1 MPKRSARAGTTPGD
15 GPPPRPTGPAGA
27 LPPAPAG
34 EEDWRGFALLPDAG
48 LAAAPARTA
57 AAEHATAAL
66 GILFDAAWYLHRYAD
81 VAAARYDPL
90 KHFVALGLGE
100 ERDPNPFFAG
110 GWYRTHYAD
119 VGASGQHPLLHYLR
133 IGAAR
138 GDNPHPR
145 FDAAWYV
152 EQHPEAAGNPL
163 LYHLRV
169 GRARGWATEPAFD
182 PAAFL
187 PATGRVPTCPP
198 EVVVDVVVP
207 VYRGFAETR
216 RCLDSVLA
224 DPARPPGRVIV
235 VDDATPEPALA
246 AWLDTLRA
254 AGRIVLLRQTSNQG
268 FVVAA
273 NRGMDAAAPHD
284 VVLLNADTEVPP
296 GWLGRLAG
304 HAYAGA
310 RIASVSPFSNNA
322 TICGWPS
329 REGGPPAFGR
339 GVVALDAVCQA
350 ANAGRS
356 VAVPTTVGF
365 CMYIRRAA
373 LNAVGGFDAA
383 TFGRGYGE
391 ENDFCLRAAA
401 AGWQHRLACDIF
413 VYHEGAVS
421 FGAAQPGLA
430 AAQTVL
436 AARWPAYPG
445 LVARHIRQ
453 DPATPAR
460 FAATAALLRGDGRPV
475 VLLVGHGLG
484 GGVRR
489 HMDEQR
495 AQAGGAAHFVLLE
508 PHPRGVALRFP
519 DLPDQPEA
527 AVPGDGLEAP
537 LALLRSAGVTR
548 VHVHHVMGFDFDV
561 AALIRGLDVPFDVTV
576 HDYYPLCPQVNL
588 LPWGDAQYCGE
599 PGPAGCNA
607 CIAARPSHGA
617 RDITAWRRRH
627 GFLFLAADRVFCPS
641 RDAFDRLARHGW
653 AGRAVLAPHEP
664 DAAFPAPRPAR
675 ALARDGGG
683 ALRIALLGVLA
694 PQKGAAVVATAAE
707 LADPRQYAFHL
718 LGAPERP
725 LPGPAAR
732 RITVTGA
739 YAEGELPGML
749 ARVRPD
755 VVWFPAQWPETYSY
769 TLSTA
774 LAAGLPIVA
783 SAIGAFPERLAG
795 RALTWMVDPAAPAGE
810 WLAVF
815 AHVRAALAA
824 AAASGAMAVA
834 VAGRPG
840 VAVPSHSVF
849 ITCPLGTSPLGTSPL
864 GAPSLAISSAVA
876 TRPLAAPAVRRAAAD
891 ASVRD
896 GGRTADAAP
905 ARRSVVIIPECFDD
919 GTLTPCAYIRLLLPL
934 DHPRIGAGLDVTLA
948 PHGVPSERLRADMI
962 VTHRNAVATTEQAQA
977 LVRHCRRSGITLA
990 YDLDDDLLALPP
1002 QHPDAARLAPLAP
1015 AVGLL
1020 LAEADVVTVST
1031 PALAAALARRRPD
1044 AVVLPNGLDER
1055 LWADPPPARLR
1066 RGGPVRI
1073 LYMGSQTHDADFALV
1088 VPALERLL
1096 ASFGPQI
1103 GFDMIGISAGSAPGW
1118 VSRIGPPPTAASY
1131 PGFVNWLVQQE
1142 SWDIGIAPLAQGHVA
1157 QGGGPQGRG
1166 TQSRA
1171 GGRFNAGKSA
1181 IKALEYAALGMATVA
1196 SDGPAYRGSCAD
1208 GAGGILVPNTEA
1220 AWCEALGRLVRDPGL
1235 RARLAAG
1242 GRDWLAAHGTLVAQE
1257 AAWRAAWGPDAA
1269 VGRNPR
1275 ADAAPGRALSAGAAA
1290 LRRRIRG

>member
-1 MPKRSARAGTTPGD
+1 MPERSPPHAGD
-15 GPPPRPTGPAGA
+15 PPPPPGA

-34 EEDWRGFALLPDAG
+34 VEDWRGFALLPDAG

-57 AAEHATAAL
+57 AADHATAAL
-66 GILFDAAWYLHRYAD
+66 AMLFDAAWYLHRYAD

-110 GWYRTHYAD
+110 GWYRSHYAD
-119 VGASGQHPLLHYLR
+119 VGAGGQHPLLHYLR

-163 LYHLRV
+163 LYHLRI

-198 EVVVDVVVP
+198 EVAVDVVVP

-216 RCLDSVLA
+216 RCLESVLA

-246 AWLDTLRA
+246 SWLDSLRA
-254 AGRIVLLRQTSNQG
+254 AGRIVLLRQARNQG

-284 VVLLNADTEVPP
+284 AVLLNADTEVPP

-304 HAYAGA
+304 HAYAA
-310 RIASVSPFSNNA
+310 PRIASVSPFSNNA

-339 GVVALDAVCQA
+339 GVAELDAVCQA

-373 LNAVGGFDAA
+373 LDAVGGFDAA

-413 VYHEGAVS
+413 VFHQGAVS

-445 LVARHIRQ
+445 LIARHIRQ

-460 FAATAALLRGDGRPV
+460 FAATAALLRADGRPV

-484 GGVRR
+484 GGVGR

-495 AQAGGAAHFVLLE
+495 ARAAGAAHFVLLT
-508 PHPRGVALRFP
+508 PHPRGVALAFP

-527 AVPGDGLEAP
+527 ALPGDGLAAP
-537 LALLRSAGVTR
+537 LTLLRSVGVTR

-627 GFLFLAADRVFCPS
+627 LFLFLAADRVFCPS

-664 DAAFPAPRPAR
+664 AATFPPPRPAR
-675 ALARDGGG
+675 ALRADGGG

-707 LADPRQYAFHL
+707 LADPRRFAFHL

-739 YAEGELPGML
+739 YAEGELPGLL
-749 ARVRPD
+749 ARARPD

-795 RALTWMVDPAAPAGE
+795 RALTWLVDPAAPAAD

-815 AHVRAALAA
+815 GQVRAALAA
-824 AAASGAMAVA
+824 EAAP
-834 VAGRPG
+834 AGDRTPGDRSTGDGTAEDGPAGDETERPG
-840 VAVPSHSVF
+840 AIRPARRR
-849 ITCPLGTSPLGTSPL
+849 
-864 GAPSLAISSAVA
+864 GAA
-876 TRPLAAPAVRRAAAD
+876 PLAADR
-891 ASVRD
+891 
-896 GGRTADAAP
+896 
-905 ARRSVVIIPECFDD
+905 ARRSVVIVPECFDD

-934 DHPRIGAGLDVTLA
+934 DHPRIGAGLDVTIA
-948 PHGVPSERLRADMI
+948 PRGVPTERLRADTI
-962 VTHRNAVATTEQAQA
+962 LTHRNAIATTGEARA
-977 LVRHCRRSGITLA
+977 LIRHCRRNGITLA
-990 YDLDDDLLALPP
+990 YDLDDDLLALPA

-1015 AVGLL
+1015 AVALL
-1020 LAEADVVTVST
+1020 LAEADIVSVST
-1031 PALAAALARRRPD
+1031 PPLAAALSRRRPD
-1044 AVVLPNGLDER
+1044 ARVLANGLDER
-1055 LWADPPPARLR
+1055 LWADPLPARLR
-1066 RGGPVRI
+1066 RGGAVRI
-1073 LYMGSQTHDADFALV
+1073 LYMGSQTHAADFALV

-1096 ASFGPQI
+1096 GAFGPQI
-1103 GFDMIGISAGSAPGW
+1103 GFDMIGISAGSVPGW

-1131 PGFVNWLVQQE
+1131 PAFVNWLVQQG
-1142 SWDIGIAPLAQGHVA
+1142 SWDIGIAPLAQGGSGA
-1157 QGGGPQGRG
+1157 
-1166 TQSRA
+1166 
-1171 GGRFNAGKSA
+1171 RFNAGKSG
-1181 IKALEYAALGMATVA
+1181 IKALEYAALGMVTVA

-1208 GAGGILVPNTEA
+1208 GAGGILVPDTEA
-1220 AWCEALGRLVRDPGL
+1220 AWCEALARLVRDPGL

-1242 GRDWLAAHGTLVAQE
+1242 GRDWLAAHGTLAAQT
-1257 AAWRAAWGPDAA
+1257 ATWRAAWGPDAPPPHRAGTVA
-1269 VGRNPR
+1269 VR
-1275 ADAAPGRALSAGAAA
+1275 ARKAIQPAQDRPLK
-1290 LRRRIRG
+1290 